1 MCKISSLLAVRYHL
15 ETKLKLV
22 ATTEKE
28 LKSPMDSWSSQLT
41 LLQQVKVSHLLIGS
55 FLSYQSW

>member
-1 MCKISSLLAVRYHL
+1 MTLERKIKLSKCAKFLPLLAVRYHL

-28 LKSPMDSWSSQLT
+28 LKSPMDS
-41 LLQQVKVSHLLIGS
+41 
-55 FLSYQSW
+55 